1 MKLNTL
7 LLGLFIVVILQSCTN
22 KAEQTS
28 SNQLSEQMKNQ
39 ISSEIM
45 EVSNQWIN
53 GNKNLNADKAIQ
65 FWSNS
70 PDLRF
75 AENGQFFANR
85 DSIYA
90 TLNNYYSITNTL
102 NVEWLNRKISP
113 LSNSTALMSGEF
125 HFRLNFKDGSSWQ
138 GTNAFTGV
146 FIKEN
151 GEWSLIQGQETTRTN
166 E

>member
-1 MKLNTL
+1 MRTKIF

-39 ISSEIM
+39 ISSEII

-113 LSNSTALMSGEF
+113 LSNSTALMSKTGF
-125 HFRLNFKDGSSWQ
+125 IRSSLSYLIFKNSGI
-138 GTNAFTGV
+138 FTAYL
-146 FIKEN
+146 
-151 GEWSLIQGQETTRTN
+151 SN
-166 E
+166 EKFSR

>member
-22 KAEQTS
+22 K
-28 SNQLSEQMKNQ
+28 QMKNQ

-125 HFRLNFKDGSSWQ
+125 HFSLNFKDGSSWQ